1 MRNKGKSLVTFPAS
15 FTVVDIETTGLDAT
29 VDNIIE
35 LSAVKVKD
43 GKVTDTFSTLVNPQ
57 WPIDWW
63 ITELTGIT
71 DDMVKDAPTIDE
83 TLSDFITFLGDDVVV
98 GHNVNFDIN
107 FIYDNYKRITEGD
120 FSSDFIDTLRLAR
133 FLLKDLS
140 HHRLGD
146 LVEYLE
152 IGTEV
157 KHRGLDDAKAT
168 LAILAAL
175 KDKAVEVY
183 GDVANFEKE
192 FANSLKGLDAKD
204 ITSTKS
210 DFDITH
216 PLYGKSCVFTGTLAK
231 MPRKQAFQTV
241 VDFGGQVENSIT
253 KKTNYLIIGSL
264 EYAQNIKGGKS
275 SKLKKAEQMIVDG
288 KDIQILSENVF
299 YDMLDAS

>member
-15 FTVVDIETTGLDAT
+15 FAALDIETTGLDAT
-29 VDNIIE
+29 VDSIIE

-43 GKVTDTFSTLVNPQ
+43 GKVTDTFSTLVNPEQ
-57 WPIDWW
+57 PIDWW

-71 DDMVKDAPTIDE
+71 DDMVKDAPTIDK
-83 TLSDFITFLGDDVVV
+83 TLGDFVTFLGDDVVV

-107 FIYDNYKRITEGD
+107 FIYDNHKRITDND
-120 FSSDFIDTLRLAR
+120 FSNDFIDTLRLAR

-146 LVEYLE
+146 LVEYLG
-152 IGTEV
+152 IGSEV

-168 LAILAAL
+168 LDILLTL
-175 KDKAVEVY
+175 KDKATEAY
-183 GDVANFEKE
+183 GDVGNFEKA
-192 FANSLKGLDAKD
+192 FADSLKGLDAKD
-204 ITSTKS
+204 ISSTKS

-275 SKLKKAEQMIVDG
+275 SKLKKAERMIVDG

-299 YDMLDAS
+299 YDMVVI